1 MIDRPQ
7 PAPPGAPHPR
17 SLLRGL
23 AAGLSLACAAL
34 GAEESHP
41 EISVN
46 SPVVALVHARL
57 VDSTGPAAREDQTL
71 LIRGGKI
78 GAVGPFGQVPV
89 PAEARTIDLTGKT
102 VIPGLVM
109 VHEHLFYALHVGAG
123 PFHANEM
130 DYSFPRLYLACGLT
144 SIRTAGSIEPYADME
159 IKRRIDAGEMP
170 GPKLHLTAPY
180 IEGSPSII
188 AQIHAV
194 SGPED
199 AAKLVNFWADQ
210 GFTSIK
216 LYIHVRRDVAEAAI
230 AAAHKRGL
238 QVTGHIGV
246 MTYREAAE
254 LGIDNIE
261 HGFFASTDFVR
272 GKKEGELPVPAIAQA
287 SLDQLNV
294 DSPEA
299 DALIQLLV
307 SRHVA
312 LTSTLTVIEGFVAG
326 RPLLSA
332 RALESMSEPAREN
345 YFSFWARA
353 NERGASMVPRFKKL
367 MALEKKFFDAGGLL
381 VAGTDP
387 TGWGNAVAGHGS
399 LREVELLV
407 EAGLTPAQALQVATI
422 NGARLLGIDRET
434 GTIETGKAAD
444 LVVLSGNPLQSIGD
458 IRTVQTVFKD
468 GVGYDSAR
476 LLDSVKGCVG
486 IE

>member
-1 MIDRPQ
+1 MAPRPFSNPQ
-7 PAPPGAPHPR
+7 TRRALAAI
-17 SLLRGL
+17 LGL
-23 AAGLSLACAAL
+23 ASAAL
-34 GAEESHP
+34 SAQESRP
-41 EISVN
+41 EISI
-46 SPVVALVHARL
+46 SAPVVALVHARL
-57 VDSTGPAAREDQTL
+57 VDGVSPVAREDQTL
-71 LIRGGKI
+71 LIRDGKI
-78 GAVGPFGQVPV
+78 AALGPFGQVAV
-89 PAEARTIDLTGKT
+89 PPEARTLDLTGKT
-102 VIPGLVM
+102 VMPGLVM

-144 SIRTAGSIEPYADME
+144 SIRTGGSLEPYADME

-180 IEGSPSII
+180 IEGSPSVIS
-188 AQIHAV
+188 QIHPV

-199 AAKLVNFWADQ
+199 AVKLVNFWADQ
-210 GFTSIK
+210 GFTSFK
-216 LYIHVRRDVAEAAI
+216 LYIHLRRDVAEAAI

-254 LGIDNIE
+254 IGIDNIE
-261 HGFFASTDFVR
+261 HGFYASTDFVR
-272 GKKEGELPVPAIAQA
+272 GKKENELPVPAIAQA
-287 SLDQLNV
+287 SLDQLKV
-294 DSPEA
+294 DSPEV

-312 LTSTLTVIEGFVAG
+312 LTSTLAVIEGFVAG
-326 RPLLSA
+326 RPILSA

-345 YFSFWARA
+345 YFGFWARA
-353 NERGASMVPRFKKL
+353 NERNASMIPRFKKL

-407 EAGLTPAQALQVATI
+407 EAGFTPAQAIQVATI
-422 NGARLLGIDRET
+422 NGAKLLGIDREV
-434 GTIETGKAAD
+434 GTLESGKAAD
-444 LVVLSGNPLQSIGD
+444 LVILTGNPLQSIGD
-458 IRTVQTVFKD
+458 IRTIQTVFKD
-468 GVGYDSAR
+468 GVGYDSGR